1 MGFVYLIRQGMD
13 NRFKIGSS
21 LDGVES
27 RLIALQTG
35 NPKRLTIYGT
45 IESEKYETLED
56 HLHEKF
62 SRYRKSGE
70 WFAITEAG
78 ADDILSKYG
87 GKNYSVGIDVK
98 SSSEASM
105 VYVPLSA
112 LSGMARTVIF
122 LTVGIIGATLST
134 FGYFEIGK
142 GLAIFQASSSVAVIL
157 VVDPIVRFIWN
168 KAFKPNIRN
177 EIQ

>member
-1 MGFVYLIRQGMD
+1 MGFVYLIRQASD

-27 RLIALQTG
+27 RLTALQTG

-45 IESEKYETLED
+45 IESDKYEELED
-56 HLHEKF
+56 YLHRKF
-62 SRYRKSGE
+62 LFYKKCGE
-70 WFAITEAG
+70 WFAITASG
-78 ADDILSKYG
+78 ADEILSQYG
-87 GKNYSVGIDVK
+87 GRNYSVRMDAK
-98 SSSEASM
+98 SAAEADM
-105 VYVPLSA
+105 VYIPLSA
-112 LSGMARTVIF
+112 LSWIARMMIF
-122 LTVGIIGATLST
+122 LMIGIIGATLSS
-134 FGYFEIGK
+134 FGCFEIGK

-168 KAFKPNIRN
+168 KAFKPDIRN